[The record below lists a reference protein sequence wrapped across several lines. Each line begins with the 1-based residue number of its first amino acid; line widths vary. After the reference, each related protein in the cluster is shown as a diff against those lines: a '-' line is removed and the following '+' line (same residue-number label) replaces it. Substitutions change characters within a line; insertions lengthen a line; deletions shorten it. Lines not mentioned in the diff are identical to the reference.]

1 MGGLQ
6 RLFCCAAKKPLIL
19 LQASLALRYQL
30 LLLHPALHLAV
41 PAGLDWGAMLQHQPV
56 QTPLD
61 LLLAPCIWSPIGWY
75 PESAIQ
81 QLLIRLVMGCGFM
94 LKRPCIK
101 SLHKVP

>member
-19 LQASLALRYQL
+19 LQASLALRHQL

-41 PAGLDWGAMLQHQPV
+41 PACLDWGALLQQHPV

-61 LLLAPCIWSPIGWY
+61 LLLAPCMRSPIGWY
-75 PESAIQ
+75 RESA
-81 QLLIRLVMGCGFM
+81 F
-94 LKRPCIK
+94 
-101 SLHKVP
+101 